1 MNRSPPRPAEEALEE
16 KHVWQRYLGR
26 EDVSFQPS
34 YHDNPRSDVV
44 DRLGVVPKCVLE
56 IGCGSGSTGKLIK
69 ERFPD
74 ATVIGVESN
83 LQAADLARKRMDRVY
98 GTTFEELN
106 ADEPDFPKGR
116 IDVALLLDVLEP
128 MYDPWRALV
137 KLKTILAP
145 GARVLASIPNV
156 RNLVLMNQLAG
167 GEWRYEAAGLLDIT
181 HIRFFTIRSMMRL
194 FAETG
199 YRVVTS
205 YRLPDGRVANIPLPK
220 EGETIDL
227 DAGRMVLKQLSRQE
241 VLELTATQ
249 FILLCEPA

>member
-1 MNRSPPRPAEEALEE
+1 VVNISLPDEEAREE

-26 EDVSFQPS
+26 EDVPYQPS
-34 YHDNPRSDVV
+34 YHDNPRTDVV
-44 DRLGVVPKCVLE
+44 DRLGVIPKCVLE
-56 IGCGSGSTGKLIK
+56 IGCGSGSTAKLIK

-83 LQAADLARKRMDRVY
+83 QRAADLARTRMDRVY
-98 GTTFEELN
+98 ATTFEELN

-116 IDVALLLDVLEP
+116 IDVALLLDVLEH

-137 KLKTILAP
+137 KLKTLLAP
-145 GARVLASIPNV
+145 SARVLASIPNV
-156 RNLVLMNQLAG
+156 RNLILMDQLAQG
-167 GEWRYEAAGLLDIT
+167 HWRYEATGLLDIT
-181 HIRFFTIRSMMRL
+181 HIRFFTLKEMSRL
-194 FAETG
+194 FEETG
-199 YRVVTS
+199 FRVLNS
-205 YRLPDGRVANIPLPK
+205 FRLAEGSLAKIPVPP

-227 DAGRMVLKQLSRQE
+227 HTDKMILKQLSRQD

>member
-1 MNRSPPRPAEEALEE
+1 LTNIPLPEEDAHE
-16 KHVWQRYLGR
+16 KQHVWQRYLGR
-26 EDVSFQPS
+26 EDVSYQPG
-34 YHDNPRSDVV
+34 YHDNPRTDVV

-56 IGCGSGSTGKLIK
+56 IGCGSGATGKLIK

-98 GTTFEELN
+98 ATTFEELN

-116 IDVALLLDVLEP
+116 IDVALLLDVLEH

-137 KLKTILAP
+137 KLKTVLAP

-156 RNLVLMNQLAG
+156 RNLILMDQLAQG
-167 GEWRYEAAGLLDIT
+167 RWRYEAAGLLDIT
-181 HIRFFTIRSMMRL
+181 HIRFFTLKDMTRL
-194 FAETG
+194 FEETG
-199 YRVVTS
+199 F
-205 YRLPDGRVANIPLPK
+205 RLISSFRLAEGSLAKIPVPP

-227 DAGRMVLKQLSRQE
+227 HTDKVVLKQLSRQD

>member
-1 MNRSPPRPAEEALEE
+1 MVNIPLPEEEAHEE

-26 EDVSFQPS
+26 EDVSYQPG

-44 DRLGVVPKCVLE
+44 DHLGVVPKCVLE

-69 ERFPD
+69 EKFPD

-106 ADEPDFPKGR
+106 ADEPDFPKGK
-116 IDVALLLDVLEP
+116 IDVALLLDVLEH

-137 KLKTILAP
+137 KLRTMLAP

-156 RNLVLMNQLAG
+156 RNLILMDQLAQG
-167 GEWRYEAAGLLDIT
+167 RWRYEAAGLLDIT
-181 HIRFFTIRSMMRL
+181 HIRFFALKDMTRL
-194 FAETG
+194 FEETG
-199 YRVVTS
+199 FRILNRF
-205 YRLPDGRVANIPLPK
+205 RLAEGSLGKIPVPL

-227 DAGRMVLKQLSRQE
+227 HTDKMVLKQLSRQD

-249 FILLCEPA
+249 FILLCEPV